1 MKKKRNTS
9 YIHCSNLIFKL
20 LEIQEFKK
28 VSIEIMD
35 VNEKSIELNIK
46 IDEKLKNMTIDNKIN
61 KIKNKVVNPDSYKN
75 LKNYKNKETPNGE
88 NDLDKKLSMSDNIN
102 KSISSNN
109 IKIENKNNK
118 NNITES
124 EINLDITLDKDKEV
138 ENNSEYSNIYEKDK
152 KNKNDI
158 ILDSN
163 LNVKNNI
170 TEIDIELNK
179 NKENKSIQNEETLT
193 DNDDSDSDDDN
204 EIIIPTILCDNCDE
218 TRRICQENFDAAK
231 EYHEKYERLLI
242 KYNEMKTKLNNDILE
257 KDKNYKKFDV
267 IVKKL
272 LLINHNSF
280 NKIGNILS
288 TLEKANPK
296 KVHEILNKNINA
308 YKKQMEGIADEG
320 DKIQQEY
327 AKLIIN
333 L

>member
-35 VNEKSIELNIK
+35 INEKSIELNIK
-46 IDEKLKNMTIDNKIN
+46 IDEKFKNMTIDNKIN
-61 KIKNKVVNPDSYKN
+61 KVKNKAVNPDSYKN
-75 LKNYKNKETPNGE
+75 LKNYKNKETSNGE
-88 NDLDKKLSMSDNIN
+88 NDLDKKISMSDNIN

-109 IKIENKNNK
+109 IKIENKNNL
-118 NNITES
+118 TES
-124 EINLDITLDKDKEV
+124 EITLNINLNEDKEV
-138 ENNSEYSNIYEKDK
+138 ENNSEYSNIYEKDN
-152 KNKNDI
+152 KNQNDI

-170 TEIDIELNK
+170 TEIDMDLNK
-179 NKENKSIQNEETLT
+179 NKENKNNQNEDFLT
-193 DNDDSDSDDDN
+193 DNNDSDSDDDN
-204 EIIIPTILCDNCDE
+204 EIIVPTILCDDCDE

-231 EYHEKYERLLI
+231 EYHEKYENLLI

-257 KDKNYKKFDV
+257 KDENYKKFDV

-296 KVHEILNKNINA
+296 KVHEILNKNIKT
-308 YKKQMEGIADEG
+308 YREQMEDIADEG

-327 AKLIIN
+327 ALLRIN